1 MREKLL
7 YGVKTAWK
15 IDIFCR
21 NLRPKNVEIMHIAV
35 ILWTCPKGRFKFWHG
50 WGLAFLVAL
59 LLLMFL
65 LLYVLSH
72 CYLQQG

>member
-15 IDIFCR
+15 IDISCR

-50 WGLAFLVAL
+50 WGLA
-59 LLLMFL
+59 
-65 LLYVLSH
+65 
-72 CYLQQG
+72 